1 MAPAR
6 KNTDFYMLAA
16 SAAAFLYFIFIAIPY
31 GDSHNFFSEAS
42 VPEGKEVWPYFLM
55 TTPTLIVYVIF
66 VFKWIRRIRFL
77 RWLNYPVIIFN
88 VNFISLICLSAFNGG
103 TVFWLIFITGPVSL
117 LLTGIFFTIGLIKD
131 LKFLRAAK
139 EQK

>member
-1 MAPAR
+1 MTAKH
-6 KNTDFYMLAA
+6 KNTDFCMLAV
-16 SAAAFLYFIFIAIPY
+16 SAAVILYFIFAVIPY

-55 TTPTLIVYVIF
+55 TTPALIVYLII
-66 VFKWIRRIRFL
+66 VFKWVKRIRFL
-77 RWLNYPVIIFN
+77 RWLNYPVIIFV

-117 LLTGIFFTIGLIKD
+117 ILTAVFFTIGLIKD
-131 LKFLRAAK
+131 LRFLRAAK
-139 EQK
+139 EQQ